1 MIPGSFSYSSPGS
14 VPEAIELLV
23 QHGFDVK
30 VLAGRESLIPVMRF
44 RLLEPKYI
52 IDINRIPGMNQ
63 VEERNGYLSIGALAR
78 ESAVEQSDIIKRRY
92 PIIYDT
98 AEMIADPLVRNLA
111 TMGGNLAHAD
121 PGNDHPATM
130 LALRAEVVAVGPN
143 GERVIPI
150 DEFFVDSFATALEPD
165 EILTEIRVP
174 AAKPRSGGA
183 YSKLERKVGDYAV
196 AAVAAYVELGEDGT
210 IQQAGMA
217 LTNASYMPIRASN
230 AEKTLGGQ
238 QPSDE
243 LIREASSV
251 ASQEADPS
259 SDLRGSA
266 DYKRAMIR
274 TMTRRALAKALDRA
288 RTNS

>member
-1 MIPGSFSYSSPGS
+1 VIPGAFSYAAPAS
-14 VPEAIELLV
+14 VPEAIELLG
-23 QHGFDVK
+23 QHGFDAK
-30 VLAGRESLIPVMRF
+30 VLAGGQSLIPVMRF
-44 RLLEPKYI
+44 RLMEPKYL
-52 IDINRIPGMNQ
+52 IDINKIPGMDQ

-78 ESAVEQSDIIKRRY
+78 ETAVERSNIIRERY
-92 PIIYDT
+92 PIILET

-150 DEFFVDSFATALEPD
+150 DELFVDSFATSLEPD
-165 EILTEIRVP
+165 ELLTEIRVP
-174 AAKPRSGGA
+174 APKPRSGGSYA
-183 YSKLERKVGDYAV
+183 KLERKVGDYAV
-196 AAVAAYVELGEDGT
+196 AATAAYVELGDNGT
-210 IQQAGMA
+210 VQQAGIA

-230 AEKTLGGQ
+230 AEQTLVGDTL
-238 QPSDE
+238 SDE
-243 LIREASSV
+243 LVRSAAEA

-274 TMTRRALAKALDRA
+274 TMTRRALNNAIERA
-288 RTNS
+288 RSNA